1 MKIVI
6 LLFAV
11 LATINAA
18 ALQNAKAEDEPG
30 NYFHQMSFYVMN
42 LWIFFVGV
50 VVVCF
55 LSLLIS
61 CINI

>member
-11 LATINAA
+11 LAVAA
-18 ALQNAKAEDEPG
+18 VQNAKAEDEPG

-55 LSLLIS
+55 LSLLI
-61 CINI
+61 